1 MDQPGGHRSQ
11 WHQQSQKDNTTL
23 FLSYESPEK
32 SGSQREW
39 SGAGGCQGLRRGE
52 IEFDGYGVSI
62 WEDEKVLD
70 GGDGCTTLGMRL
82 MLLNCAPEK
91 R

>member
-1 MDQPGGHRSQ
+1 MPAG
-11 WHQQSQKDNTTL
+11 
-23 FLSYESPEK
+23 E
-32 SGSQREW
+32 EW
-39 SGAGGCQGLRRGE
+39 GL
-52 IEFDGYGVSI
+52 EFDGCGVSM
-62 WEDEKVLD
+62 WEGEKVLD